1 MSFGAFKRQK
11 VSTSWTYSTSVK
23 NQFKRILYYF
33 LSMYNVDHMS
43 GSGIVLSNERKENR
57 NRLWCL
63 KDANCKSK
71 IKTNILGFVD
81 LDERR
86 QSRWRKGRAISLK
99 VHYTPQGGKPTAGET
114 FIFIPTYIAVRELT
128 AVCRFKGTKLF
139 SCLNSMDSNISL

>member
-43 GSGIVLSNERKENR
+43 GSGIVLSNERKGNR

-63 KDANCKSK
+63 KDANCKGK
-71 IKTNILGFVD
+71 IKTNISGFVD

-99 VHYTPQGGKPTAGET
+99 VHYTPHKEGSPRQAKYLFLLLHCCTW
-114 FIFIPTYIAVRELT
+114 VD
-128 AVCRFKGTKLF
+128 CRFKGTKLF
-139 SCLNSMDSNISL
+139 SCLNSTDSNISL